1 MTLHDLTVRA
11 QAGQVEAINLI
22 SQAGGIYLLE
32 ALVGGLVLPLQDDQ
46 GEALHPRSVEHA
58 RELLHHVSQLPL
70 RLVQAEL
77 QDEMCGAAT
86 APR

>member
-11 QAGQVEAINLI
+11 QAGHVEAINLV
-22 SQAGGIYLLE
+22 SLAGGIYLLE
-32 ALVGGLVLPLQDDQ
+32 AQVGALALPLQDDH

-58 RELLHHVSQLPL
+58 REMLHHVSQLPL

-77 QDEMCGAAT
+77 QDEMCGTPAAS
-86 APR
+86 R